1 MKMKELTDALAEVHN
16 MISNVT
22 VSGDNAILIGDS
34 LRAMRGIV
42 KALLTEGV
50 ENEKEEEKR

>member
-22 VSGDNAILIGDS
+22 VSGDS